1 MSEIARIKKWICNSA
16 LDLNYEIEQAL
27 WDRRDKLLCR
37 QGFIVGALVVGV
49 ISGIVLLNIV
59 TQ

>member
-1 MSEIARIKKWICNSA
+1 MNESERIKKWLCSST
-16 LDLNYEIEQAL
+16 LNLHYEIEQAL

-37 QGFIVGALVVGV
+37 QGFIVGALVVGAVSAIV
-49 ISGIVLLNIV
+49 ILIIV